1 MRRLATPLAPADLAA
16 VADCL
21 RAGGVVLMPTDTVY
35 GVAAHPDR
43 PDALARLFALKGRD
57 AAKPVPLLADSLA
70 SALRAGLRASA
81 PAQRAAARFW
91 PGALTLVLDRPDGGT
106 EGVRVPA
113 DATACAIC
121 AAAGGMLR
129 CTSANASGEPPALD
143 AAAAA
148 AALPEADILVDGGP
162 AAGTVAST
170 VAQVSDAGVRV
181 FRPGPVAEADLRA
194 CL

>member
-1 MRRLATPLAPADLAA
+1 M
-16 VADCL
+16 
-21 RAGGVVLMPTDTVY
+21 
-35 GVAAHPDR
+35 
-43 PDALARLFALKGRD
+43 
-57 AAKPVPLLADSLA
+57 
-70 SALRAGLRASA
+70 
-81 PAQRAAARFW
+81 
-91 PGALTLVLDRPDGGT
+91 
-106 EGVRVPA
+106 PA
-113 DATACAIC
+113 DAAACAIC